1 MRVGVSNN
9 HFLERVKNMIRTHK
23 RLIATA
29 ATLAALAAG
38 LVLCV
43 SLVSSS
49 HPAYAL
55 EQTAQANNQI
65 KTCHVQLYSGGG
77 VGEAWMEMN
86 PDGTPLR
93 ARMDFPKTEDGAKVV
108 ILTADKAEVWFK
120 DKNVHV
126 FITEKNAL
134 AQIDEMQKQFDPKVA
149 FEELQAMKEER

>member
-49 HPAYAL
+49 RPAYAL

-65 KTCHVQLYSGGG
+65 RTCHVRCSGGG
-77 VGEAWMEMN
+77 VGEAWIEMN
-86 PDGTPLR
+86 SGWHSLSCADWIFR
-93 ARMDFPKTEDGAKVV
+93 RRKTAPR
-108 ILTADKAEVWFK
+108 WSF
-120 DKNVHV
+120 
-126 FITEKNAL
+126 
-134 AQIDEMQKQFDPKVA
+134 
-149 FEELQAMKEER
+149 